1 LPHQWARI
9 ALLIITCSSLLAA
22 VSPVV
27 WAPAGPSYSLTI
39 SPGRLQESITNQAV
53 LSLRVTN
60 ASAFTNY
67 GFTWTVTDPS
77 GSTHTANNST
87 NSGLGTSFTLS
98 TDYPKNF
105 VLGSLRYVGN
115 YTVRVDETS
124 PSAISNVASG
134 HFQVGL
140 TDSPAYRRTDTTSFH
155 VIGYRAG
162 ENVSISMYYASNPV
176 QGFPTWGSADPNGV
190 VSYLWQSSPGALVG
204 TYNITL
210 QGSTTVKTP
219 PDTQLF
225 TLQVTNITI
234 PQLMVARTSLNRT
247 ETQVFTFAPTYLSG
261 VAVQSGVVQITLVE
275 PDSITTHYT
284 TASYT
289 PTCNLN
295 QGCFQANYRI
305 PINSQAGAWASSIRA
320 SSFNDGYGNTG
331 PLVGVTDGF
340 NVQPAQLSVSVIVQ
354 NKTYASGDLMAI
366 YAQVLGPDGSQ
377 FTSGTVIAS
386 LSTLNSGS
394 PIGSRIPLFYI
405 PSQSRW
411 LGSTVINS
419 TSPAGIWLVN
429 VNASDTYRNSGQG
442 SGVVVVNSALAQ
454 QPTTQPLNLF
464 YFIIVAGIVASGLM
478 GSLIFRRFSST
489 YAPFDKLYSI
499 TGGQFQ
505 PPTTLMIRG
514 ESGSGTT
521 MLGLQLVYEGL
532 QSGKSAVILT
542 YDSFPTEI
550 QRQMKGMGWDVQR
563 FIENGSLQFIDC
575 YSALVG
581 GETTI
586 KDPID
591 FTEVSIQVSNKVGGA
606 KPPVTVLLDSFTPI
620 FNSAQVRHAINFLRV
635 LGAKVKNDGG
645 FFMMTGTRGSLPEAV
660 ESNLESVVDG
670 VIDLHLVRKG
680 DRLVRL
686 LTVKKVGGH
695 QIGLAEKEYRIVE
708 GKGILFRTPRVDL
721 RFLERR

>member
-1 LPHQWARI
+1 MSHQWPRI
-9 ALLIITCSSLLAA
+9 ALLIITCSVLLAT
-22 VSPVV
+22 VNPVV
-27 WAPAGPSYSLTI
+27 WAPAGPSYSLTV
-39 SPGRLQESITNQAV
+39 SPTRLQESITNQVV

-60 ASAFTNY
+60 ASVFTNY

-77 GSTHTANNST
+77 GSSRSANNST
-87 NSGLGTSFTLS
+87 NSGLSTSFTLS

-105 VLGSLRYVGN
+105 ILGSLKFLGN
-115 YTVRVDETS
+115 YTVRVDETT
-124 PSAISNVASG
+124 PSTILNVASG

-140 TDSPAYRRTDTTSFH
+140 TDSPTYRRTDTTSIRA
-155 VIGYRAG
+155 IGYRAG
-162 ENVSISMYYASNPV
+162 ENVSISMLYASNPV
-176 QGFPTWGSADPNGV
+176 QGFPTWGSADPNGAL
-190 VSYLWQSSPGALVG
+190 SYLWQSSPGALVG

-210 QGSTTVKTP
+210 LGSNTVKTP

-234 PQLMVARTSLNRT
+234 PQLIVARTSMNRT
-247 ETQVFTFAPTYLSG
+247 ETQVFTFYPTYLSG
-261 VAVQSGVVQITLVE
+261 VAVQSGGVPITLVE

-295 QGCFQANYRI
+295 LGCFQANYRI
-305 PINSQAGAWASSIRA
+305 PINSQAGPWASSIRA
-320 SSFNDGYGNTG
+320 SSFNDGYGNVG

-340 NVQPAQLSVSVIVQ
+340 NVQPAQLSVSVSVQ
-354 NKTYASGDLMAI
+354 NKTYGPGDLMAI
-366 YAQVLGPDGSQ
+366 YALVVGPDGSQ

-386 LSTLNSGS
+386 LSTLSSGT
-394 PIGSRIPLFYI
+394 PIGSGIPLFYI
-405 PSQSRW
+405 PSQSKW
-411 LGSTVINS
+411 VGSTVVNS
-419 TSPAGIWLVN
+419 TSPAGIWLVTI
-429 VNASDTYRNSGQG
+429 NASDTYRNSGQG
-442 SGVVVVNSALAQ
+442 LGVVVVNNALAQ
-454 QPTTQPLNLF
+454 PPSQPLNLF
-464 YFIIVAGIVASGLM
+464 YFIIVAGILGSGLI
-478 GSLIFRRFSST
+478 GSLIFRRFNST
-489 YAPFDKLYSI
+489 DAPFDDLYSI

-521 MLGLQLVYEGL
+521 ILGLQLVYEGL
-532 QSGKSAVILT
+532 RSGRSGVILT
-542 YDSFPTEI
+542 YDSFPAEI
-550 QRQMKGMGWDVQR
+550 QRQMKGMGWDVQG

-581 GETTI
+581 GETSI

-591 FTEVSIQVSNKVGGA
+591 FTEVSIQVSNKVEGA
-606 KPPVTVLLDSFTPI
+606 KAPAIVLLDSFTPI
-620 FNSAQVRHAINFLRV
+620 FNGAQVRHAINFLRV

-680 DRLVRL
+680 HRLIRL
-686 LTVKKVGGH
+686 LTVKKVAGH
-695 QIGLAEKEYRIVE
+695 QIGVAEKEYRIVE
-708 GKGILFRTPRVDL
+708 GKGILFRTPRVGL
-721 RFLERR
+721 RFLQRR